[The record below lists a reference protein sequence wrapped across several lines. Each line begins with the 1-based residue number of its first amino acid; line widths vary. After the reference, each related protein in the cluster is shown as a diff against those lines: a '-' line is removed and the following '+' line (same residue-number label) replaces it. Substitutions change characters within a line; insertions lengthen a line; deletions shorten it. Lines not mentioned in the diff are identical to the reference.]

1 MADCVCDL
9 YGGCCD
15 DARQREYAR
24 TFGPSVSTASANGVD
39 DRPLRGVGADLPTPV
54 PSSSGYAAGVGTP
67 FDDLEVDC
75 G

>member
-39 DRPLRGVGADLPTPV
+39 SRPLLGRVGA
-54 PSSSGYAAGVGTP
+54 AGPEIPKEETRG
-67 FDDLEVDC
+67 
-75 G
+75 

>member
-1 MADCVCDL
+1 MPRRCVCDL

-39 DRPLRGVGADLPTPV
+39 YRPLLGRVGADGP
-54 PSSSGYAAGVGTP
+54 
-67 FDDLEVDC
+67 DLFSDQGEHT
-75 G
+75 

>member
-1 MADCVCDL
+1 VTDCVCDL

-24 TFGPSVSTASANGVD
+24 TFGPSVSTASANAVH
-39 DRPLRGVGADLPTPV
+39 DRPLRGVEADLPTPE
-54 PSSSGYAAGVGTP
+54 SSSGYAAGVGTL
-67 FDDLEVDC
+67 FDDIEVDC

>member
-1 MADCVCDL
+1 VADCVCDL

-39 DRPLRGVGADLPTPV
+39 YRPLLGRVGADGPDTSAP
-54 PSSSGYAAGVGTP
+54 PPKGS
-67 FDDLEVDC
+67 DLEAADA
-75 G
+75 